1 MTEEEADEVLHTA
14 MTVGATRMQVML
26 SQETTKLGWANDPQV
41 AATGDL
47 PTRSPSPEGAAAVTF
62 SAAEVVEQTDGG

>member
-1 MTEEEADEVLHTA
+1 VTEEEADEVLHTA

-26 SQETTKLGWANDPQV
+26 TQETTKLGWVSDPQV
-41 AATGDL
+41 AATGEP
-47 PTRSPSPEGAAAVTF
+47 PTRSPTPDGAATATF

>member
-26 SQETTKLGWANDPQV
+26 TQETAKLGA
-41 AATGDL
+41 
-47 PTRSPSPEGAAAVTF
+47 SPDTAAAAVF